1 MKINKEA
8 SLKKFNTFNVSETA
22 NCIYEVEEIIQL
34 KKILSDIKGQ
44 ILILGGGSNVLFTKR
59 FEGTIINLR
68 NKGIN
73 VIRENKDS
81 ILVEVCA
88 GENWNDFVIWAVE
101 NNYGGV
107 ENLSLIPGNVGAA
120 PIQNIGAYG
129 VELDSVFESCRAISL
144 ENKNVKIFH
153 KIDCDFTYRSSVFK
167 EKLKNKY
174 IISRVVFKLTK
185 KSHFLKTNYK
195 PLKELIKIKNI
206 SNPTIQDISNLV
218 KEIRSSKLPDPKIIG
233 NCGSFFKNPIISK
246 NKLEKISSINK
257 LIPFYKLSDEKF
269 KIPAAWLIEKCGMK
283 GRIEG
288 QTGTHKEHALVIINL
303 GAATGTEIYNFSQKI
318 KKLVLKKFN
327 ILLEEEVNIID

>member
-129 VELDSVFESCRAISL
+129 VELKDIFYSCSGIKLNSL
-144 ENKNVKIFH
+144 EEFEMKKSECKFSYRNSIF
-153 KIDCDFTYRSSVFK
+153 KTELKDKVIITSI
-167 EKLKNKY
+167 KLN
-174 IISRVVFKLTK
+174 LTK
-185 KSHFLKTNYK
+185 SNHHFKIAYK
-195 PLKELIKIKNI
+195 ELKENLSNFELSLKVISDEVIKIR
-206 SNPTIQDISNLV
+206 Q
-218 KEIRSSKLPDPKIIG
+218 SKLPDHKSIG
-233 NCGSFFKNPIISK
+233 NCGSFFKNPIINLSK
-246 NKLEKISSINK
+246 LKKIKAEYPDLPSFKIDSNK
-257 LIPFYKLSDEKF
+257 Y
-269 KIPAAWLIEKCGMK
+269 KIPAAWLIEKSGFKEK
-283 GRIEG
+283 GSKNVGVYEN
-288 QTGTHKEHALVIINL
+288 QPLVIINR
-303 GAATGTEIYNFSQKI
+303 GSASGKEILDFANEI
-318 KKLVLKKFN
+318 KYTIHNNFN
-327 ILLEEEVNIID
+327 IQLEEEVLII